1 VNAAIARMLAHIP
14 VGAGHDPDAMPALLL
29 EASGEGSA
37 ALSDLALYLSAAPA
51 YSAAVLGVYATTAN
65 PQGVAIDLHG
75 LSVQQVAGLVPPGIT
90 ATVLRDGPA
99 ELLLWPGQTGGVQ
112 AGPLPVTLSLATAPL
127 WQLLAVFAR
136 SLESRRRN
144 LQSAIAQ
151 INIRSAVGMWLDWWA
166 ASLGITRHAGE
177 PDSLF
182 AARLV
187 GTTLEP
193 RVNNVAI
200 EQLFAALGYTVTAAD
215 TGPGQAGVNVT
226 YPTNPPAGFVY
237 SQAQIAA
244 IVGQVKAVGVQAVV
258 NFLSAFSDAIGLGPD
273 AATATTP
280 GGPMVWGSSAYAEAS
295 LA

>member
-1 VNAAIARMLAHIP
+1 MLAHLP
-14 VGAGHDPDAMPALLL
+14 ATAGHDAQEVPALTLSGAAGMT
-29 EASGEGSA
+29 AS
-37 ALSDLALYLSAAPA
+37 LSDLTLYLSGT
-51 YSAAVLGVYATTAN
+51 SAA
-65 PQGVAIDLHG
+65 AIDLHG

-99 ELLLWPGQTGGVQ
+99 ELLLWPGQAGGAQ

-136 SLESRRRN
+136 SLESRRRT

-215 TGPGQAGVNVT
+215 TGPGQAGVDVT

-237 SQAQIAA
+237 SQAQIVA